1 MAEINIE
8 PPPPKS
14 SDRED
19 LKQPWLVT
27 NVRRNFI
34 TGLLVT
40 IPAALVILSLLW
52 FFNTIDNIL
61 QPFIRA
67 IFGQSIIGL
76 GFVITVVL
84 IYMAG
89 ILASNIVG
97 KRMILF
103 GESIVGRLPVLRQ
116 IYNAAKQAMASLS
129 GINKTRTAFREVV
142 MVEFPRRGMWTVAFI
157 TNELH
162 DAAGNKLIAIYVPT
176 APVPTSGY
184 FALVSENEIKRT
196 DISVDAAMKMVISS
210 GIASTEDIS
219 VDLTGELLSYQQPD
233 NEDTYPNRQSN
244 PPAGAY

>member
-1 MAEINIE
+1 MAEIIIK
-8 PPPPKS
+8 PPPPES
-14 SDRED
+14 PDGED
-19 LKQPWLVT
+19 PKQPWLVR

-40 IPAALVILSLLW
+40 VPAALAVLALLW
-52 FFNTIDNIL
+52 FFNTIDNVL
-61 QPFIRA
+61 QPIIRA

-76 GFVITVVL
+76 GFIITLVL

-97 KRMILF
+97 KRLIQF
-103 GESIVGRLPVLRQ
+103 GEAVVGRLPVLRQ
-116 IYNAAKQAMASLS
+116 IYNAAKQAMTSLS
-129 GINKTRTAFREVV
+129 GLNKTRTAFREVV

-162 DAAGNKLIAIYVPT
+162 DATGKKLISIYVPT

-184 FALVSENEIKRT
+184 FALVAEKEIKRT
-196 DISVDAAMKMVISS
+196 NISVDAAMKMVISS

-219 VDLTGELLSYQQPD
+219 VGLTGELLGYQQPD
-233 NEDTYPNRQSN
+233 DEDNRPDRQGD
-244 PPAGAY
+244 PAAGTH